1 MTDKVQDGD
10 RDRTTGITG
19 GFRRLV
25 GYRLKTWAEGYGEME
40 LVIGPEHDNSHGM
53 VHGGLYATLLDA
65 AMGHA
70 VAWCAVPGN
79 IRRATTLS
87 LTVNY
92 LQGAKSGT
100 LVATAKLE
108 AVEGRVATVT
118 GEVRTSDGLL
128 CATGLASFMYFP
140 GSEGVEGV
148 PRA

>member
-1 MTDKVQDGD
+1 MTDKSPD
-10 RDRTTGITG
+10 RSSGISG

-25 GYRLKTWAEGYGEME
+25 GYRLRTWSEGYGEME

-53 VHGGLYATLLDA
+53 VHGGLYATLLDS

-87 LTVNY
+87 LTTNF
-92 LQGAKSGT
+92 LHGAKSGT
-100 LVATAKLE
+100 LISTAKLE
-108 AVEGRVATVT
+108 STQGRIATVT

-140 GSEGVEGV
+140 GSEHRDGV
-148 PRA
+148 PRTSR